1 MQHSSVQRVSTP
13 PFALPAARL
22 CGNGTS
28 RGSQRL
34 LCPGWDSQ
42 SARRADSSFVGDHP
56 LNRAGA
62 SSWSLFQA
70 APIPRR
76 FVALS
81 LTGFWTNIAAIW
93 SVLHNQ
99 SDCR

>member
-1 MQHSSVQRVSTP
+1 MQRSSVQRVSIL

-56 LNRAGA
+56 LNQAGA

-70 APIPRR
+70 VPIPRR

-81 LTGFWTNIAAIW
+81 LIGFWTNIAAIW

-99 SDCR
+99 SDHR